1 MRIEKIRDAKSNVLW
16 RKEIQMKRML
26 LLCAGISLVSI
37 GAFAESWNGTLVDV
51 MCKGKDLAS
60 HTTKCA
66 VGCAKGGYGLV
77 LSDGKFVKFDEAG
90 NAKALTTLKATSKEK
105 DLKAKVSGTLDGD
118 TVKVESIELQ

>member
-1 MRIEKIRDAKSNVLW
+1 MRIEKIRTAKSNVLW

-26 LLCAGISLVSI
+26 LLSAGISLFSI

-60 HTTKCA
+60 HSTKCA
-66 VGCAKGGYGLV
+66 VSCAKGGYGLV

-90 NAKALTTLKATSKEK
+90 NAKALTTLKSTSKEK

>member
-1 MRIEKIRDAKSNVLW
+1 
-16 RKEIQMKRML
+16 MKRIL
-26 LLCAGISLVSI
+26 LLSAGVSLLTI

-90 NAKALTTLKATSKEK
+90 NAKALTTLKSTSKEK

-118 TVKVESIELQ
+118 TVKVTSIELQ